1 MHQPPPTWFCA
12 KGQREWPL
20 QNFSCLCPL
29 PDPVICLPQSN
40 PIGTP
45 LAPTWN
51 SYASELNDFSL
62 THLLMKSIF
71 PTQGSPPPSRS
82 PQSLPNGMALQ
93 PSEIFLHKALGG
105 PVGLLL
111 PRIPCT
117 SYRGFWVRILSWSND
132 LNLPPS
138 GSLTQG

>member
-29 PDPVICLPQSN
+29 PDPVICLLQSN

-51 SYASELNDFSL
+51 SYPSEPNDFSL

-82 PQSLPNGMALQ
+82 PQSLSNGMALQ
-93 PSEIFLHKALGG
+93 PSEFFLHKALGG